1 MIQLSFII
9 EAQHVTHVRELA
21 RELFGVPQGVV
32 ITREEWG
39 FGDFVE
45 YPMAA
50 SEGGEITHYF
60 CSDKYQ
66 EPRAAEVIGFVWRQE
81 LPYLEVIAG
90 DPRPLLAEMGLVLQE
105 RKPEYPAQIL
115 GIDY

>member
-1 MIQLSFII
+1 MIQMSFII
-9 EAQHVTHVRELA
+9 EAEHIDAVRLLA
-21 RELFGVPQGVV
+21 RELFGVPEDAV
-32 ITREEWG
+32 ITREVWG

-45 YPMAA
+45 YPLSG
-50 SEGGEITHYF
+50 SEGGEVTHYF
-60 CSDKYQ
+60 CSDRYQ
-66 EPRAAEVIGFVWRQE
+66 EPRAAEVIGFVERQG
-81 LPYLEVIAG
+81 LPWLSVIVT